1 MIRSSRLWRP
11 CLKILVTVGLLGWVI
26 RQIDLVK
33 LWAAIVQAQWIY
45 LVPIWSLAVLSYWL
59 LSWKLALIM
68 ERQGCRLP
76 TMTLFAISAVTTLY
90 GMALPGPLDLSAK
103 WYMLRQKTG
112 KGIDVLSSMVY
123 NQFTTT
129 IVVVICGMIAI
140 LSVTPPKH
148 LVIWTLGLVAIVV
161 LILAGL
167 LVLHGSYGPR
177 CTNALRIL
185 LRPMPKVI
193 AKHGQ
198 DLVQRLAGFQSA
210 GWCFHLNALVLSLL
224 ANVGIGTLIY
234 LLAARAAGISVPLGI
249 YFWQSTAI
257 FILGRLPISIAEFGI
272 REATLVGSMA
282 RYGIEPS
289 RALVM
294 SMVILTN
301 RLLLAAVGAGVH
313 LFWGYRRVTP

>member
-1 MIRSSRLWRP
+1 MI
-11 CLKILVTVGLLGWVI
+11 WVI

-45 LVPIWSLAVLSYWL
+45 LVPIWILAVLSYWL

-68 ERQGCRLP
+68 ARQGCRLP
-76 TMTLFAISAVTTLY
+76 TMTLFTISAVTTLY

-129 IVVVICGMIAI
+129 LVVLICGVIAI
-140 LSVTPPKH
+140 LSVTPPRR
-148 LVIWTLGLVAIVV
+148 LVIWIGGLALILV
-161 LILAGL
+161 LILTGL
-167 LVLHGSYGPR
+167 LLLHRSYGPR
-177 CTNALRIL
+177 CTNAFGIL
-185 LRPMPKVI
+185 LRPTPKVI

-198 DLVQRLAGFQSA
+198 DLLQRLAGFQSA
-210 GWCFHLNALVLSLL
+210 GWRFHINALALSLL

-234 LLAARAAGISVPLGI
+234 LLAARAAGITVPLGI

-289 RALVM
+289 SALVM
-294 SMVILTN
+294 SMAIFTN
-301 RLLLAAVGAGVH
+301 RLLLAAIGALVQLYWTCTCIQGGIRSGHPPANVQ
-313 LFWGYRRVTP
+313 